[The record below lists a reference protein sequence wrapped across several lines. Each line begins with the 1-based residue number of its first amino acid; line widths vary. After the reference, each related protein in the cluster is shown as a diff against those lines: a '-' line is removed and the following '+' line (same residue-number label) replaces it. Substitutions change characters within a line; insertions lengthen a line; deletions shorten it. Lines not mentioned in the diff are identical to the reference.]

1 MKYILLLLALLAFCI
16 FAAEAQVQITK
27 GSLQEGY
34 AYQQI
39 SAYVQ
44 DSTKVTQ
51 VFNGNNHYAVVFQVA
66 NGDTTTYNMVTVF
79 YKKYN
84 VMPPITVPATAY
96 TSMSGITP
104 QTDYIGS
111 ADNGDYV
118 IYNASLYGHSKIYVD
133 YSRQWTTPMQGTVEV
148 REDGPTGK
156 LLGTFQ
162 TPNTGSW
169 TTYTTVSASL
179 IASAKGV
186 VCLVFKAEGCGN
198 FKRFRFE

>member
-1 MKYILLLLALLAFCI
+1 MRLTALLILCSLTAFS
-16 FAAEAQVQITK
+16 QVQIQK

-51 VFNGNNHYAVVFQVA
+51 VFNGNNHYAVVFQVSA
-66 NGDTTTYNMVTVF
+66 GDTTTYNMVTVF
-79 YKKYN
+79 YKKYR
-84 VMPPITVPATAY
+84 VMPPVSVFATDY
-96 TSMSGITP
+96 TSQQGITT
-104 QTDYIGS
+104 QIDYIGGT
-111 ADNGDYV
+111 DNGDYV

-148 REDGPTGK
+148 REDSPTGK

-162 TPNTGSW
+162 TPNTGAW
-169 TTYTTVSASL
+169 TTYTTVSAPL
-179 IASAKGV
+179 IASSKGV

-198 FKRFRFE
+198 FKKFRFE

>member
-1 MKYILLLLALLAFCI
+1 MKTNFVLLFLFI
-16 FAAEAQVQITK
+16 TSVGFGQVQIQK

-51 VFNGNNHYAVVFQVA
+51 VFNGNNHYAVVFQVS

-96 TSMSGITP
+96 TSMSGITTS
-104 QTDYIGS
+104 TDYIGS
-111 ADNGDYV
+111 TDNGDYV

-133 YSRQWTTPMQGTVEV
+133 YARQWTGQGNVEV
-148 REDGPTGK
+148 REDSPTGK
-156 LLGTFQ
+156 LLGTFI

-169 TTYTTVSASL
+169 STYTTVSAPL
-179 IASAKGV
+179 IASSKGV

-198 FKRFRFE
+198 FKKFRFE